1 MRRTRLL
8 DKYTEFVYF
17 SFMKNVT
24 ITLDERAV
32 AWARV
37 QAAEHDMSLS
47 RFVGELI
54 HDNMR
59 HSREYE
65 EAMRAAL
72 AEKPLDLKGPWKPY
86 PKRDELYDRPVL
98 RRR

>member
-54 HDNMR
+54 HRQMR
-59 HSREYE
+59 HSQEYE
-65 EAMRAAL
+65 EAMRVAL
-72 AEKPLDLKGPWKPY
+72 ALKPIKFEG
-86 PKRDELYDRPVL
+86 KRLTREELYALPRHL
-98 RRR
+98 R

>member
-1 MRRTRLL
+1 
-8 DKYTEFVYF
+8 
-17 SFMKNVT
+17 MKNVT
-24 ITLDERAV
+24 ITLDKQAL

-37 QAAEHDMSLS
+37 QAAEHDVSLS
-47 RFVGELI
+47 RFVGEMI
-54 HDNMR
+54 HKQMR

-72 AEKPLDLKGPWKPY
+72 AQKPLDLKGPWQPY
-86 PKRDELYDRPVL
+86 PKREELYDRPVL

>member
-1 MRRTRLL
+1 
-8 DKYTEFVYF
+8 
-17 SFMKNVT
+17 MKNVT

-32 AWARV
+32 EWARV
-37 QAAEHDMSLS
+37 RAAERDMSLS

-54 HDNMR
+54 HDKMR

-72 AEKPLDLKGPWKPY
+72 AFKPLVWEGPWKPY
-86 PKRDELYDRPVL
+86 PKREELYDRPVL